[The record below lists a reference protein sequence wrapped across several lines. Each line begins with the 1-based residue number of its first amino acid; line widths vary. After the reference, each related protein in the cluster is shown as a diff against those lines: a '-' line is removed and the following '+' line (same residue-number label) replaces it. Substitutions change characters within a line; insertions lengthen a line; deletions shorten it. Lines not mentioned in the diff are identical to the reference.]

1 MEIIKKHNHSKKRVH
16 ESNVELHTKNLVF
29 QNFGNASGRNDNFC
43 LIKPSGVKINK
54 INPNSIVSV
63 GLDYESVND
72 KNQLKPSSDTPTHI
86 ELYKEFNEIGGIVH
100 THSPYATA
108 WAQSGLQIPCYGT
121 THADYWENNIPI
133 TRELNDNEIK
143 NCYEK
148 NIGIII
154 IETLKKSRVSPLKC
168 PGILVR
174 NHGPFTWGSTIEE
187 AVKYAE
193 LIEYISKTA
202 FLSVNLSTNT
212 KPISKTL
219 AKKHFSRKHGK
230 ESYYGQKNDKIS

>member
-1 MEIIKKHNHSKKRVH
+1 MSIVEFDSKK
-16 ESNVELHTKNLVF
+16 
-29 QNFGNASGRNDNFC
+29 C
-43 LIKPSGVKINK
+43 ING
-54 INPNSIVSV
+54 IN
-63 GLDYESVND
+63 
-72 KNQLKPSSDTPTHI
+72 PSSDTPTHI
-86 ELYKEFNEIGGIVH
+86 ELYNGFNEIGGIVH
-100 THSPYATA
+100 THSPYAAA
-108 WAQSGLQIPCYGT
+108 WAQSGLPIPCYGT

-143 NCYEK
+143 KCYEK
-148 NIGIII
+148 NIGKIIV
-154 IETLKKSRVSPLKC
+154 ETLKKSRVSPLKC

-202 FLSVNLSTNT
+202 YLSMNINTNT

-230 ESYYGQKNDKIS
+230 DSYYGQEINEIS